1 MKSEAIFDAM
11 KQQIAGRKGL
21 AKKINAVFA
30 WEITQGGKKA
40 AEWSTCLYHL

>member
-1 MKSEAIFDAM
+1 MKSDAVFETM
-11 KQQIAGRKGL
+11 SQQIGNRKGL

-40 AEWSTCLYHL
+40 AEWSM